1 MSSSPPSV
9 PETLS
14 GYPEYAR
21 RVIDSNPQMNE
32 SNTKHKLVDL
42 LLRILGWDMA
52 LDVELEYSVQM
63 GQTTKHVDY
72 SLQQDG
78 SPAVF
83 VEAKGCDSGLTEGD
97 MNQLQSYLKQ
107 QNVDWGLLTNGREFE
122 IVRRRFD
129 GEDIVVDLIGEVE
142 FDEFQDRSAL
152 LDALSKESIESGRS
166 ARFAKTLQELR
177 QARNRL
183 RDDKEAIAERIVGIV
198 ADEVGESVT
207 QRAETHAKD
216 FVDALMKD
224 IERELTR
231 ESLER
236 EDPGD
241 AQGRFWDRL
250 ETQTGVTRN
259 EDELVFPE
267 GQSATASFVSLVRFV
282 WENDLVSE
290 GDLPLKFGR
299 KRYLLHTETVHSDG
313 DSMYEPREIAEGVY
327 LETHASVDQLKRNAK
342 RLAEYCGLWE

>member
-1 MSSSPPSV
+1 
-9 PETLS
+9 
-14 GYPEYAR
+14 
-21 RVIDSNPQMNE
+21 
-32 SNTKHKLVDL
+32 
-42 LLRILGWDMA
+42 
-52 LDVELEYSVQM
+52 
-63 GQTTKHVDY
+63 
-72 SLQQDG
+72 
-78 SPAVF
+78 
-83 VEAKGCDSGLTEGD
+83 